1 MWYHV
6 TREYLSETV
15 ELVPKVPNCYVNLEG
30 NIPRICVSSS
40 IFNCLMA
47 IQGYDNKLYKKE
59 IKARF
64 TTNPCVY
71 ITEKTPF
78 IPPDCA
84 DFRKNDERWFLDKTV
99 FYHLGFVDVFH
110 LFVYNEII
118 YTENSALCLPERGRT
133 YVVTPQENFL
143 KFFLKNS

>member
-6 TREYLSETV
+6 AREYLGETV
-15 ELVPKVPNCYVNLEG
+15 ELIPKVPNCDINLEG
-30 NIPRICVSSS
+30 NIPHICVAPS
-40 IFNCLMA
+40 ILQCLLA
-47 IQGYDNKLYKKE
+47 IQGMGDRLYKNSMKT
-59 IKARF
+59 RF

-84 DFRKNDERWFLDKTV
+84 DFRKNDERWFLDKTI
-99 FYHLGFVDVFH
+99 FYHLGYVDAFH

-118 YTENSALCLPERGRT
+118 YTENSALRLPERGKTFIVAPR
-133 YVVTPQENFL
+133 ENFL
-143 KFFLKNS
+143 KFFLKTP